1 MKITV
6 DLLVYLFMMCF
17 AGLVCCL
24 SSQHYNGG
32 SNVAV
37 WPQEAVAVKEQQF
50 EEERQQVRM
59 ERKDAE
65 RKVRL
70 FNLHS
75 TLLHIGYVLCVL
87 TVLSRCLLS
96 YK

>member
-1 MKITV
+1 MITV
-6 DLLVYLFMMCF
+6 NLLAFLLMMCF

-24 SSQHYNGG
+24 SSRHYNGG
-32 SNVAV
+32 SIVAV

-59 ERKDAE
+59 EREDAAQ
-65 RKVRL
+65 KVSF

-75 TLLHIGYVLCVL
+75 TPYHIG
-87 TVLSRCLLS
+87 
-96 YK
+96 